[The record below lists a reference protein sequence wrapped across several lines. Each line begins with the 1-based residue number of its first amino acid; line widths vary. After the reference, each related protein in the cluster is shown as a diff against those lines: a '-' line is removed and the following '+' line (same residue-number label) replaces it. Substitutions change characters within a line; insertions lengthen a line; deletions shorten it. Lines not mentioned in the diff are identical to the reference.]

1 MVAPTTVQGQPEPGH
16 ANALDSVTTD
26 RLQSFFERDN
36 NSRLTSGKKQT
47 VTKNKLKKQKCLLLD
62 TAVNLHQK
70 FCAENIYISLCTL
83 CSICKTVYLPTSK
96 DRDTCMCKRHSN
108 VQLMSD
114 KLTPRDSEVLPTCP
128 PSTTVHAK
136 SAPKTMLVGIA
147 VSQLTLQPL
156 ICFTY
161 K

>member
-70 FCAENIYISLCTL
+70 FCAEYIYITNCVPYAPFARLCTFGCASPHQKTEIHACVKDIQMFNSCQTSLHREILKSFQPVHLQLQFMLNLLQRL
-83 CSICKTVYLPTSK
+83 CWW
-96 DRDTCMCKRHSN
+96 
-108 VQLMSD
+108 
-114 KLTPRDSEVLPTCP
+114 
-128 PSTTVHAK
+128 A
-136 SAPKTMLVGIA
+136 
-147 VSQLTLQPL
+147 
-156 ICFTY
+156 
-161 K
+161 